1 MTNKD
6 YRDIVGG
13 LALIAIGV
21 FAAVHAERYDMGEL
35 QRMGPGYFP
44 VALGT
49 LLAILGV
56 FVAVPALFRQGT
68 AVKIEWKSLT
78 WVFAGIL
85 AFAFLLNPLGL
96 IFATAI
102 SIILFT
108 LASDL
113 TWKVRFILAGC
124 VALITYLIFS
134 FGLGMVLPVWPW
146 SY

>member
-1 MTNKD
+1 MTKKD

-13 LALIAIGV
+13 LALIVIGV
-21 FAAVHAERYDMGEL
+21 FAAVHAQRYEMGEL

-44 VALGT
+44 VSLGV

-56 FVAVPALFRQGT
+56 FVLVPALFRQGT
-68 AVKIEWKSLT
+68 SVKIEWKSLI
-78 WVFAGIL
+78 WVSIGIVV
-85 AFAFLLNPLGL
+85 FAFLLNPLGL
-96 IFATAI
+96 VLATAVSVI
-102 SIILFT
+102 FFT

-124 VALITYLIFS
+124 IALITYLIFS

>member
-1 MTNKD
+1 MTKRD

-13 LALIAIGV
+13 LALIVIGL
-21 FAAVHAERYDMGEL
+21 FAAVHAQRYEMGEL

-44 VALGT
+44 ISLGV

-56 FVAVPALFRQGT
+56 FVLVPALFREGT
-68 AVKIEWKSLT
+68 SVKIEWKSML
-78 WVFAGIL
+78 WVLLGIL
-85 AFAFLLNPLGL
+85 SFAFTLNPLGL
-96 IFATAI
+96 VFATAI
-102 SIILFT
+102 SVVLFT

-113 TWKVRFILAGC
+113 IWRTRIILGGC